1 MTLGVVLALAVGTYA
16 MRVAGP
22 LLQGRFRFSERARQ
36 LMSVA
41 AIALLGAFVVISTF
55 TESGAFAGW
64 ARVAGVAVAG
74 VLALRRASFV
84 VVVLAAAVTTAGL
97 RLVLLA

>member
-1 MTLGVVLALAVGTYA
+1 MTLGVVLALAAGTYA

-22 LLQGRFRFSERARQ
+22 LLQGRVRFSERARR

-41 AIALLGAFVVISTF
+41 AIALLGAFVAISTF

-64 ARVAGVAVAG
+64 ARVAGVAIAG
-74 VLALRRASFV
+74 VLALRRAPFV

-97 RLVLLA
+97 RLVLVV

>member
-1 MTLGVVLALAVGTYA
+1 MTLGVVLALAAGTYA

-22 LLQGRFRFSERARQ
+22 LLQGRVRFSERTRR

-41 AIALLGAFVVISTF
+41 AIALLGAFVAISTL

-64 ARVAGVAVAG
+64 ARVGGVAVAG
-74 VLALRRASFV
+74 LLALRRASFA
-84 VVVLAAAVTTAGL
+84 VVVLAAAATTAGL